1 MSAPSLRPPDDD
13 TQPIPVVRG
22 RHAAPR
28 RKRSVGAWALL
39 IGREAGIILGIVAV
53 LIILFFVAVIYLL
66 VIGPLKIEERD
77 ARLRRS
83 GDGGEHGWFGTS
95 GHHHKD
101 DEDGGN
107 SNGSNN

>member
-1 MSAPSLRPPDDD
+1 MVLRSIIEKLELAAVALFAMVEPAAAEAK
-13 TQPIPVVRG
+13 PVSIEG
-22 RHAAPR
+22 N
-28 RKRSVGAWALL
+28 GW
-39 IGREAGIILGIVAV
+39 VAV

-95 GHHHKD
+95 GHHHHD
-101 DEDGGN
+101 DDDGDSGGN
-107 SNGSNN
+107 NGSNN

>member
-1 MSAPSLRPPDDD
+1 MAFRNIIEKLELAAVALFAMVEPAAAEAK
-13 TQPIPVVRG
+13 PVSIEG
-22 RHAAPR
+22 N
-28 RKRSVGAWALL
+28 GW
-39 IGREAGIILGIVAV
+39 VAV

-101 DEDGGN
+101 DDDDGGN

>member
-1 MSAPSLRPPDDD
+1 MAFRNIIEKLELAAFALFAMAGPAAAEAK
-13 TQPIPVVRG
+13 PVSIEG
-22 RHAAPR
+22 N
-28 RKRSVGAWALL
+28 GW
-39 IGREAGIILGIVAV
+39 VAV

-107 SNGSNN
+107 SSGSNN

>member
-1 MSAPSLRPPDDD
+1 MVFRNIIEKLELAALTLFAMAGPAAAEAK
-13 TQPIPVVRG
+13 PVSIEG
-22 RHAAPR
+22 N
-28 RKRSVGAWALL
+28 GW
-39 IGREAGIILGIVAV
+39 VAV

-101 DEDGGN
+101 DDEGDGN
-107 SNGSNN
+107 DSNN

>member
-1 MSAPSLRPPDDD
+1 MAFRNIVEKLELAGVALFA
-13 TQPIPVVRG
+13 TVETAAAKAKPVSIEG
-22 RHAAPR
+22 N
-28 RKRSVGAWALL
+28 GW
-39 IGREAGIILGIVAV
+39 VAV
-53 LIILFFVAVIYLL
+53 LIIVCFVAVIYLL

-101 DEDGGN
+101 DDDDGGN
-107 SNGSNN
+107 HSGSNNQVT